1 MNHEIFWI
9 CTEILCDESSSTMSA
24 HLGGYGGR
32 GGLGQCVDK
41 PDADTAVTREESC
54 ERVGA

>member
-1 MNHEIFWI
+1 
-9 CTEILCDESSSTMSA
+9 MSA